1 MKSIGICL
9 KVCEFFDALIFSIE
23 NCFLVAAPV
32 SSRASRAS
40 ARNQQP
46 EPDHKVELVVIKQ
59 EVDPDDSY
67 PDFQTAD
74 SPLPEPEPEI
84 KVEQEP
90 DPKKET
96 KKSAKPKTK
105 KSRST
110 LKCSFCERTFKL
122 AQHKIQHEFYVRTL
136 TS

>member
-1 MKSIGICL
+1 
-9 KVCEFFDALIFSIE
+9 
-23 NCFLVAAPV
+23 V

-59 EVDPDDSY
+59 EIDPDDSY

-74 SPLPEPEPEI
+74 SPLPEREI
-84 KVEQEP
+84 KVEKEP

-96 KKSAKPKTK
+96 KKTAKPKSK

-122 AQHKIQHEFYVRTL
+122 AQHKIQHEFYVRIL
-136 TS
+136 IS